1 MGVGEDSSLVCF
13 EEDGHKREGAG
24 VHGMQHCEGEP
35 VSETMGI
42 HHLQSHPPI
51 NPSPSL
57 ASTSV
62 VIVGQERSMEIDCS
76 ERRLP
81 MISLENME
89 LVVGPV
95 LLPDNV
101 PVTPPAA
108 GNVPVAPQPVGNV
121 PVAPQPVG
129 NVPVAPQ
136 PVGNVPVA
144 PQPVGN
150 VPVAPQPVGNVQVA
164 PQPVDNVP
172 GDPQLGLA
180 EMNSLERRRLQRSTQ

>member
-1 MGVGEDSSLVCF
+1 
-13 EEDGHKREGAG
+13 
-24 VHGMQHCEGEP
+24 
-35 VSETMGI
+35 
-42 HHLQSHPPI
+42 
-51 NPSPSL
+51 
-57 ASTSV
+57 
-62 VIVGQERSMEIDCS
+62 MEIDCS

-129 NVPVAPQ
+129 NVPVAPPAVGNV
-136 PVGNVPVA
+136 PVAPPALGNVPVA
-144 PQPVGN
+144 PQPVSN
-150 VPVAPQPVGNVQVA
+150 VPVAHQHQVIGA
-164 PQPVDNVP
+164 NWWLLDNVP